1 VLRKE
6 LPISLI
12 IGIFS
17 TILMYA
23 LYYVLE
29 KFDFLYFSKFD
40 LSIILLGVFIFS
52 FVVSFV
58 INHFLIFRQLQ
69 KMNSKFAEWPHG
81 TFESHHTGQILNDLN
96 NNLDAFYEGRLSEI
110 NKLQRLE
117 THRKEYI
124 GNVSHELKT
133 PIFNIQGYLETLLDG
148 GLEDK
153 DVNVKFL
160 EKASQST
167 QRMSQIVDDLQSIS
181 QFESDEM
188 VLEKED
194 FDIVALSKDVVEAMD
209 LMAKQK
215 KVALVLSANNQ
226 EKIWVNADKFRI
238 RRVLTN
244 LMANAINYN
253 KPDGEV
259 RVKFYELDRKV
270 KVEIS
275 DNGIGIAEQHI
286 PRLFERF
293 YRVDKHRSREHGGS
307 GLGLSIVKHI
317 IEAHDQ
323 NIEVMSTS
331 NVGSVFSFTLNKR

>member
-1 VLRKE
+1 
-6 LPISLI
+6 
-12 IGIFS
+12 
-17 TILMYA
+17 MYG
-23 LYYVLE
+23 LYYILE
-29 KFDFLYFSKFD
+29 KQNLLYFSKFD
-40 LSIILLGVFIFS
+40 LGIILLGSFLFPFLSSFIFNRIFLFGPLHNMNS
-52 FVVSFV
+52 KLQEWPEENFESSNSGDIITDLNEN
-58 INHFLIFRQLQ
+58 INHFY
-69 KMNSKFAEWPHG
+69 
-81 TFESHHTGQILNDLN
+81 D
-96 NNLDAFYEGRLSEI
+96 GRASDI
-110 NKLQRLE
+110 NKLKRLE

-148 GLEDK
+148 GLHDET
-153 DVNVKFL
+153 VNTKFL

-167 QRMSQIVDDLQSIS
+167 QRMNQIVDDLQTIS

-194 FDIVALSKDVVEAMD
+194 FDIIALTRDVAEAMD

-215 KVALVLSANNQ
+215 NVSLSLTAINN
-226 EKIWVNADKFRI
+226 EKLWVNGDKFRI

-244 LMANAINYN
+244 LIVNAINYN
-253 KPDGEV
+253 KKNGEV
-259 RVKFYELDRKV
+259 RLKFYELEDKIKLEV
-270 KVEIS
+270 S

-323 NIEVMSTS
+323 KIEVMSTAG
-331 NVGSVFSFTLNKR
+331 VGSVFSFTLNRK